1 MLIHDH
7 KVNVAIVDQ
16 CSLGSKTDLQLV
28 HRKISRIITPGTLID
43 ESFLNFNENNYLL
56 SIYLPPNAVKLPADP
71 DLQIGLSWIDISVG
85 ESFVQLT
92 TLGQLSSD
100 LSRIN
105 PSEILMQKE
114 LQNKELHL
122 GKWYGP
128 LQELKRYLLRYHSV
142 TMYSDLKQRFD
153 SHVQKVRKHFE
164 DLTVREHAALNMI
177 LSYISINLP
186 DSNIVLDLPTRY
198 VNENCLQ
205 MDSRTREALELTE
218 RTIVGR
224 TSAVGSLL
232 STIKRTCTLSGTRM
246 LTDWVKSPLL
256 EIDEIKYRQKYVELF
271 LKNDYLKIV
280 TRQQLLQIGDFIR
293 NLQRLVIGRGDLAT
307 HLLHTAASIQKLQK
321 LRDFYQKSITRNLKC
336 PSFKKL
342 LKNSKFLKK
351 LQRRF

>member
-1 MLIHDH
+1 M
-7 KVNVAIVDQ
+7 
-16 CSLGSKTDLQLV
+16 
-28 HRKISRIITPGTLID
+28 
-43 ESFLNFNENNYLL
+43 
-56 SIYLPPNAVKLPADP
+56 
-71 DLQIGLSWIDISVG
+71 
-85 ESFVQLT
+85 
-92 TLGQLSSD
+92 
-100 LSRIN
+100 
-105 PSEILMQKE
+105 
-114 LQNKELHL
+114 
-122 GKWYGP
+122 
-128 LQELKRYLLRYHSV
+128 
-142 TMYSDLKQRFD
+142 
-153 SHVQKVRKHFE
+153 
-164 DLTVREHAALNMI
+164 REHAALNMI

-321 LRDFYQKSITRNLKC
+321 LRDFLSEEYNKKPKKC

-342 LKNSKFLKK
+342 FGKIQSSSRNCRGDFE
-351 LQRRF
+351 RD